1 MTQQQF
7 ADRLGKS
14 KSWVDKVERGVRR
27 LERVSNLREVADTLR
42 IDVEVLLA
50 ARPVRPT
57 RCLTNAC
64 YPRWP
69 AVSRRSIRAYSAAIS
84 GVARTSSRSA
94 ETWKSTSSMERMA
107 SS

>member
-27 LERVSNLREVADTLR
+27 LERVSNLREVAETLR

-50 ARPVRPT
+50 ARPGAADAGRRRGGRIRTALARYDLPGADRPPLAEELRYPAGRMPSRAIGMPGT
-57 RCLTNAC
+57 RRC
-64 YPRWP
+64 
-69 AVSRRSIRAYSAAIS
+69 
-84 GVARTSSRSA
+84 
-94 ETWKSTSSMERMA
+94 
-107 SS
+107 